1 MKFIKE
7 ITPKGLLLPVTAMRL
22 AGFEAGG
29 AVEYHTLKDTVVV
42 LKGRMTAP
50 EVLAVAYQL
59 SSLSAKLLH
68 YLSEVC
74 GPCED
79 CDRDS
84 CPYNDFE
91 EEAVQVNEY
100 LREAAGIPG
109 GAKLCAEVDEQ
120 AHTITVLAAEHR
132 YDLRDIP
139 VELLEIFME
148 VGTCL
153 GKLEEHLIAEDIV
166 YGK

>member
-29 AVEYHTLKDTVVV
+29 AVEYHALKDAVVV

-50 EVLAVAYQL
+50 ELLSVVHQL
-59 SSLSAKLLH
+59 TSMSAQLLH
-68 YLSEVC
+68 HLSEVC

-79 CDRDS
+79 CDKDS

-91 EEAVQVNEY
+91 EEIVQVNEY
-100 LREAAGIPG
+100 LREAAGIPD
-109 GAKLCAEVDEQ
+109 GAKLCAEVDEE

-132 YDLRDIP
+132 YDLRDLP
-139 VELLEIFME
+139 ADLLETFMA

-153 GKLEEHLIAEDIV
+153 SRLEEHLIAEDTV
-166 YGK
+166 YGG

>member
-7 ITPKGLLLPVTAMRL
+7 ITPKGLLLPVTAARL
-22 AGFEAGG
+22 AGLNAGEK
-29 AVEYHTLKDTVVV
+29 VEYHTMKGAMVV

-50 EVLAVAYQL
+50 ELLDAAHQL
-59 SSLSAKLLH
+59 SSLSAQLL
-68 YLSEVC
+68 YCLSEVC

-79 CDRDS
+79 CDKDS

-100 LREAAGIPG
+100 LREAAGIPD
-109 GAKLCAEVDEQ
+109 GAKLCAEVDEES
-120 AHTITVLAAEHR
+120 HTITVQAAEHR
-132 YDLRDIP
+132 YDLRDLP
-139 VELLEIFME
+139 ANLLETFMV

-153 GKLEEHLIAEDIV
+153 GKLEEHLITEDTV
-166 YGK
+166 YGV